1 MKKWRAIWLSL
12 LSISSRQPRNRRV
25 GQCGSGRGALDEVSR
40 QLGGAKP
47 DEEALSAV
55 YSITK

>member
-1 MKKWRAIWLSL
+1 MRIR
-12 LSISSRQPRNRRV
+12 SRR
-25 GQCGSGRGALDEVSR
+25 SDEVSR
-40 QLGGAKP
+40 RLGGAKP